1 MSKEGGILGTRIYV
15 REDKNVREFFTP
27 KNTRIKY
34 YKYKTPPLVVVTTLG
49 VRSREGHDITTIT
62 LTITTTTTRQDYSVG
77 VVVGVGV
84 GVGVGV
90 VYCACSKP
98 RR

>member
-15 REDKNVREFFTP
+15 RDKNVREFFTP
-27 KNTRIKY
+27 KNTIKY

-62 LTITTTTTRQDYSVG
+62 LTITTTTTRQDYSI
-77 VVVGVGV
+77 VVVVV
-84 GVGVGV
+84 VVVVV

>member
-77 VVVGVGV
+77 VVVVV
-84 GVGVGV
+84 VVVVV

>member
-15 REDKNVREFFTP
+15 RDKNVREFFTP
-27 KNTRIKY
+27 KNTIKY

-77 VVVGVGV
+77 VGV